1 MSACTRYEPWFS
13 AHPIRR
19 AEVDRLRKVVALVEA
34 AVIGPGEGHHKL
46 SGALIGPVHLEGK
59 TATPT
64 TVNKQLK
71 TRRAIGNVKN
81 NLTYSSRGQD
91 SPVVRVFVSRLKG
104 CEFQPQRPH
113 SV

>member
-1 MSACTRYEPWFS
+1 MMSACTRYEPWFS

-81 NLTYSSRGQD
+81 NLTYSSEGRIVQW
-91 SPVVRVFVSRLKG
+91 SG
-104 CEFQPQRPH
+104 CL
-113 SV
+113 SLG